1 MNIYRFLFLP
11 AAALLSLAFLNGC
24 NNADASDNTD
34 ETEEVVA
41 RIPVATTSAERTSIT
56 SSYRSTATLEAREEA
71 DVTSKVNGIV
81 EQILVEEGDYVEKGQ
96 VLAILRDQ
104 EYRIQAAQTEA
115 ELKGSEQ
122 ELKRLKNMAEREMVS
137 ADSYDKLR
145 FQTAV
150 IRAKHDM
157 AQLNLDETKVVAP
170 ISGHIAKRYVKTG
183 NLVQQ
188 YQAET
193 LFHIVDQQ
201 RLQGIVHLPE
211 HELRHLRKGQTAA
224 LTVSAY
230 PNQTYTA
237 NVERI
242 SPVID
247 SNSGTFKVVLAVDN
261 DENMLKAG
269 MFAQLNLH
277 YATRDN
283 VVVLPRYAVQ
293 SMDNVH
299 HVFVVNS
306 EGVAEKRDVML
317 GFETDTHIEITQ
329 GVEAGEAVITTG
341 QASLKDQALV
351 EIIQSS
357 PALQTQSESKDN
369 NQSSEGNEA

>member
-1 MNIYRFLFLP
+1 MNTNRFL
-11 AAALLSLAFLNGC
+11 ALALIASSVIFLNGC
-24 NNADASDNTD
+24 NNADASDNT
-34 ETEEVVA
+34 EEAEVAVA
-41 RIPVATTSAERTSIT
+41 RVPVATTVATRTSIT

-122 ELKRLKNMAEREMVS
+122 ELKRLKNMADREMIS

-145 FQTAV
+145 YQTAV
-150 IRAKHDM
+150 IRAKHEM
-157 AQLNLDETKVVAP
+157 AQLNLNETKVVAP

-188 YQAET
+188 YQAQT

-211 HELRHLRKGQTAA
+211 HELRHLKIGQAAA

-230 PNQTYTA
+230 PNTTYTA
-237 NVERI
+237 EVERI
-242 SPVID
+242 SPVVD
-247 SNSGTFKVVLAVDN
+247 SNSGTFKVVLAVTNDDN
-261 DENMLKAG
+261 SLKSG

-293 SMDNVH
+293 SMDNSH
-299 HVFVVNS
+299 HVFVVNN

-329 GVEAGEAVITTG
+329 GVEAGDAVITTG

-351 EIIQSS
+351 EVIQTS
-357 PALQTQSESKDN
+357 PAVQTQ
-369 NQSSEGNEA
+369 NQNTNDTGSEGADA